1 MAIGRTSWLGFLT
14 ISLIVMIAAGC
25 AAGDPADE
33 GKKDEPPGGG
43 KSDRWD
49 YANDPARFGVPLE
62 ARLDLLPR
70 QGRARTTP
78 WSETYWPTTE
88 DSMNARWQGPSTL
101 SPLEKYDLAFNGWR
115 PAAGFMSLRPLTAE
129 SCRTG
134 AWDRAYYDQLGP
146 AAKFWSDTKGVG
158 RARNGRDDD
167 GDGKVD
173 ECDDLDGMEYW
184 WGSCHAWTPAS
195 ILEPEPLEAVTVN
208 GVRFEPS
215 DVKALLILLYDESR
229 QIAIGDRCTLTNP
242 PRDANGRILDG
253 ACRNTN
259 AGAFHLLMTNLLGL
273 EGRAFAEDR
282 VADAEVWNQPLAGY
296 RVVDQREVTLPE
308 ALAALGLGGDRYPF
322 NADAKRFV
330 TVTADLDYIV
340 ESHPSTQPSTPH
352 IDRLTRTDR
361 YRYLLE
367 LDDAGRVI
375 GGEWI
380 AARSGGT
387 FAQNDR
393 PDYLWLP
400 LGPGRNPNPYVRADV
415 VRDLLRRSRPDLRDQ
430 LVKSYADEVDLPIPD
445 YPWAGVKRTITVPD
459 ELTLSAATVH
469 LEILHS
475 WAYDV
480 RVVLRR
486 AGREI
491 VLFDRNPIGSS
502 TVAAG
507 AFPVP
512 DVAGQPAAGEWTL
525 EVSDRDGRNIGRL
538 VRWSLEL
545 TGHAATPPPP
555 PVDPPA
561 PTPPAPTTKSYQAPG
576 GALDI
581 PDNQPAGITSTIPV
595 ADDFVVGAAEVSVT
609 IRHPYRGD
617 LRVSLIHNGA
627 EVVLTSRSGGAED
640 DLVKT
645 FAVPTFAGVQAKGDW
660 SLKVADLAARDA
672 GRLEGWS
679 LKLIS
684 R

>member
-1 MAIGRTSWLGFLT
+1 MVIGRTNWLGILT
-14 ISLIVMIAAGC
+14 IFLIGAGC
-25 AAGDPADE
+25 AASAPIDE

-49 YANDPARFGVPLE
+49 YANDPARFGLALE
-62 ARLDLLPR
+62 TRLDVLPR
-70 QGRARTTP
+70 EGRARTTP
-78 WSETYWPTTE
+78 WSETYWPAME
-88 DSMNARWQGPSTL
+88 DSMNARWQGPSVL
-101 SPLEKYDLAFNGWR
+101 SPLEKYDQAFNGWQ
-115 PAAGFMSLRPLTAE
+115 PPPGFMALRPLTQD
-129 SCRTG
+129 SCRSG

-146 AAKFWSDTKGVG
+146 AAKLWSDTKGVG
-158 RARNGRDDD
+158 RAHNGRDDD
-167 GDGKVD
+167 GDGRVD
-173 ECDDLDGMEYW
+173 ECDDLDGMESW
-184 WGSCHAWTPAS
+184 WGSCHAWTPAA

-229 QIAIGDRCTLTNP
+229 QIAVGDRCTLTNQ
-242 PRDANGRILDG
+242 PRDASGRIIDN

-259 AGAFHLLMTNLLGL
+259 AGAFHLLVSNLLGMQ
-273 EGRAFAEDR
+273 GRAFAEDR
-282 VADAEVWNQPLAGY
+282 VADAEVWNQPLTGY
-296 RVVDQREVTLPE
+296 RVLAQREVTLAE
-308 ALAALGLGGDRYPF
+308 ALARLGLPAGDKYPF

-330 TVTADLDYIV
+330 DVTAELDYIV
-340 ESHPSTQPSTPH
+340 ESYPSTQPSTPH
-352 IDRLTRTDR
+352 LDQLTRHDR
-361 YRYLLE
+361 YQYILE
-367 LDDAGRVI
+367 LDANGAVI

-380 AARSGGT
+380 AAKTAGT
-387 FAQNDR
+387 YARNDR

-430 LVKSYADEVDLPIPD
+430 LVKTYSDEADVAIPD
-445 YPWAGVKRTITVPD
+445 YPWPGVRRTITVPD
-459 ELTLSAATVH
+459 AMTLAAATVRV
-469 LEILHS
+469 EILHS

-480 RVVLRR
+480 RVIVHR
-486 AGREI
+486 AGRDV
-491 VLFDRNPIGSS
+491 VLFDRNPIGSP
-502 TVAAG
+502 TVISG

-525 EVSDRDGRNIGRL
+525 EAVDRDGRNIGKL

-545 TGHAATPPPP
+545 TGQSATPVEPPPP
-555 PVDPPA
+555 A
-561 PTPPAPTTKSYQAPG
+561 PQPSTPTVKSYQAAG

-581 PDNQPAGITSTIPV
+581 PDNQPAGVVSTIPV
-595 ADDFVVGAAEVSVT
+595 ADDFVTGAVEVAVT

-617 LRVSLIHNGA
+617 LRVSLLHGGA
-627 EVVLTSRSGGAED
+627 EVVLQSRSGGAED

-645 FAVPTFAGVQAKGDW
+645 FTVPTFAGVSAKGDW
-660 SLKVADLAARDA
+660 SLKISDLAARDA

-679 LKLIS
+679 LKLTS